1 MNRIKWIV
9 AVGLGVLAAAGHQ
22 LYAWGLRNEA
32 SGGEKIEVLS
42 YAEDVEVGEKVVD
55 ETLAKRMVPVSYVDE
70 RAVRAE
76 KVGEILGMEAAIDVK
91 AGQIAQWSDF
101 VARTES
107 AAMDLSDFLES
118 GQRAITIPVDR
129 SLSMGGNLRPGH
141 RVDVLGTFRKG
152 EDRHNRV
159 TVTLLQNVKVL
170 AVGRSMQSNSFF
182 VSLSSAAS
190 QKAARSRTVTLS
202 VGLDEA
208 ALLSLSTKQ
217 GSLSLALRGR
227 QDLEVI
233 KGMPEVG
240 MADIWEPERRSS
252 FQKKTSIQSAA
263 IERIQVR

>member
-9 AVGLGVLAAAGHQ
+9 ALGLGLLAALGHQ
-22 LYAWGLRNEA
+22 LYAWGLKNEA
-32 SGGEKIEVLS
+32 TGGEKLEVLS
-42 YAEDVEVGEKVVD
+42 YAKDVKVGEKVEE

-70 RAVRAE
+70 RAVRAD

-101 VARTES
+101 VVRTES

-118 GQRAITIPVDR
+118 GQRAITIPVDH

-152 EDRHNRV
+152 EDRRDRV

-170 AVGRSMQSNSFF
+170 AVGQSMQSPFLFF
-182 VSLSSAAS
+182 IPGNG
-190 QKAARSRTVTLS
+190 QKKAGSRTVTLG

-217 GSLSLALRGR
+217 GTLSLALRGR

-233 KGMPEVG
+233 KGVPEVG
-240 MADIWEPERRSS
+240 MSDIWEPERRNA
-252 FQKKTSIQSAA
+252 FQKKPKVEAA
-263 IERIQVR
+263 SIERIQAR